1 MLSFSEDL
9 IIQWVGMV
17 SLVFFRIFGA
27 LIAMPLFAFR
37 AINMRLK
44 VFLAL
49 IIALLLSPMIYPKQE
64 LFMGS
69 TATFMGAAMELAIGA
84 CAGYLIRIGMLAFDV
99 LAETLSML
107 AGFSFATAYSRDPN
121 LASGLVGEFLH
132 LTVIAMAFA
141 MNLHI
146 AFLDLVLHSFKAI
159 PFGQWPDAWNAQMLV
174 DLIVQSFQL
183 GMVLTLPS
191 VVIYLVFNMMQAIL
205 SRTSPQLNLFSV
217 GFAVSIPIAFV
228 LLAIFLPDLPVAVQ
242 RAFNG
247 PLLYIRQG
255 LLP

>member
-1 MLSFSEDL
+1 MTFTEDL
-9 IIQWVGMV
+9 IIHWVGMV
-17 SLVFFRIFGA
+17 TLVSFRVFGA
-27 LIAMPLFAFR
+27 LLAMPLFAFK

-44 VFLAL
+44 IFLAL
-49 IIALLLSPMIYPKQE
+49 AIALLLSPMILPKDPV
-64 LFMGS
+64 FAGGVDTM
-69 TATFMGAAMELAIGA
+69 MGATIELAIGA

-107 AGFSFATAYSRDPN
+107 AGFSFATAYARDPN
-121 LASGLVGEFLH
+121 VSSGLVGEFLH

-141 MNLHI
+141 MNLHV
-146 AFLDLVLHSFKAI
+146 AFLDLILKSFKAI
-159 PFGQWPDAWNAQMLV
+159 PFGQWPDAWNAQMVV
-174 DLIVQSFQL
+174 DIVIQSFQL

-217 GFAVSIPIAFV
+217 GFAVTIPIAFV

-242 RAFNG
+242 RAFQG
-247 PLLYIRQG
+247 PLLYMRQG